1 MKITCAQIHPVFA
14 DVQKNIS
21 AIVHDISK
29 HESDLIV
36 YPELATCGY
45 FFTDRKQLLENS
57 LTKNSEA
64 FIPIQNAARENHVN
78 IVLGFAERDGDK
90 LYNSSLLIN
99 SNGEIQGLYRKVHL
113 FFYEKVMFSAGN
125 LGFPVFDIT
134 TQKKESVKVGMQI
147 CYDWRFP
154 EATRSLAL
162 QGAEVVTISAC
173 IVTKTGMLHD
183 TLRVRAFEN
192 KVIVAFA
199 DRVGSET
206 NSINGKGE
214 TLNFRGE
221 SCIINYNGEIISRL
235 DDVSTGSITSEVD
248 TTKTTSKDINSYNN
262 ILSDR
267 QPERYIR

>member
-1 MKITCAQIHPVFA
+1 MKPVFA
-14 DVQKNIS
+14 DVEANITS
-21 AIVHDISK
+21 IANHIAQ

-36 YPELATCGY
+36 YPELATSGY
-45 FFTDRKQLLENS
+45 FFTNRNQLLENS
-57 LTKNSEA
+57 LTKDSEA
-64 FIPIQNAARENHVN
+64 FTPIMNAARVNNAN
-78 IVLGFAERDGDK
+78 IVLGFVERDGDK

-99 SNGEIQGLYRKVHL
+99 NNGEIQGLYRKVHR
-113 FFYEKVMFSAGN
+113 FYYEKVMFSAGN

-134 TQKKESVKVGMQI
+134 TRQNDQVKVGMQI

-162 QGAEVVTISAC
+162 QGAEVVTIPAC

-199 DRVGSET
+199 DRVGSESGILY
-206 NSINGKGE
+206 NKEE

-221 SCIINYNGEIISRL
+221 SCIINYNGEIRSRL

-248 TTKTTSKDINSYNN
+248 PSKTISKVINSYND

-267 QPERYIR
+267 QQESYKC

>member
-1 MKITCAQIHPVFA
+1 MQPVFTNVKA
-14 DVQKNIS
+14 NIRS
-21 AIVHDISK
+21 MVDAVKEHDT
-29 HESDLIV
+29 DLLV
-36 YPELATCGY
+36 FPELATCGY
-45 FFTDRKQLLENS
+45 FFTDRKKLFENS
-57 LTKNSEA
+57 LTKDSEA
-64 FIPIQNAARENHVN
+64 FTPIQNAASEHNVN

-99 SNGEIQGLYRKVHL
+99 SDGEIQGLYRKVHL
-113 FFYEKVMFSAGN
+113 FYYEKVLFNVGN

-134 TQKKESVKVGMQI
+134 TRDQEQVELGMQI

-162 QGAEVVTISAC
+162 QEAQIVAIPAC

-192 KVIVAFA
+192 KVIIAFA

-206 NSINGKGE
+206 GVVESKEE

-221 SCIINYNGEIISRL
+221 SCIINYNGEILSHL
-235 DDVSTGSITSEVD
+235 DGTSTGSITSKVD
-248 TTKTTSKDINSYNN
+248 IDKTTNKDINSYNN

-267 QPERYIR
+267 QPESYNR

>member
-1 MKITCAQIHPVFA
+1 MQPVFA
-14 DVQKNIS
+14 DVEANIAS
-21 AIVHDISK
+21 IAHDITK
-29 HESDLIV
+29 HDSDLIV

-45 FFTDRKQLLENS
+45 FFTDRNLLLKNS
-57 LTKNSEA
+57 LTKDSDSFA
-64 FIPIQNAARENHVN
+64 PIQKAAKENNVS
-78 IVLGFAERDGDK
+78 IVLGFAERDGDI

-99 SNGEIQGLYRKVHL
+99 NDGQIQGLYRKVHL
-113 FFYEKVMFSAGN
+113 FYYEKVMFTSGN

-134 TQKKESVKVGMQI
+134 TRKKETAKVGMQI

-162 QGAEVVTISAC
+162 MGAQVVAIPAC

-183 TLRVRAFEN
+183 TLRIRAFEN

-199 DRVGSET
+199 DRVGSE
-206 NSINGKGE
+206 SSVINKEQE

-221 SCIINYNGEIISRL
+221 SCIINYNGDVLSQL
-235 DDVSTGSITSEVD
+235 DDNTIGSITSEVD
-248 TTKTTSKDINSYNN
+248 LEKTINKDINSYNN

-267 QPERYIR
+267 KPESYYR